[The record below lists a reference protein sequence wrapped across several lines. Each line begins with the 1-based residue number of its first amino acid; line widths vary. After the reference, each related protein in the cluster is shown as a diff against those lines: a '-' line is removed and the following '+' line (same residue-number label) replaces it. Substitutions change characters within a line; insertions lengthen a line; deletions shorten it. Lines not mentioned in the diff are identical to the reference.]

1 MPSPKPDPLILTPE
15 ERAALATLGQQRM
28 TPQALALRARIVMA
42 CADGATVTR
51 VAADLEVTRDT
62 VRKWRDRFLRGRL
75 DGLADMPRPGAPR
88 TITDEQ
94 VELVIT
100 KALTE
105 PGPRPG
111 TRWSTRSMAAATGMS
126 PAAVARIWRAS
137 GLEPRGDEPRHA

>member
-15 ERAALATLGQQRM
+15 ERAALAALGQQRM
-28 TPQALALRARIVMA
+28 TSQALALRARIVLA

-75 DGLADMPRPGAPR
+75 DRLADMPRSGAPR

-137 GLEPRGDEPRHA
+137 GLGPRGDEPPHV

>member
-1 MPSPKPDPLILTPE
+1 M
-15 ERAALATLGQQRM
+15 AALGQQRM
-28 TPQALALRARIVMA
+28 TPQALALRARIVLA

-75 DGLADMPRPGAPR
+75 DGLADMPRRGAPR

-94 VELVIT
+94 AELVIT

-111 TRWSTRSMAAATGMS
+111 TRWSTRFMAAETGMS
-126 PAAVARIWRAS
+126 QAAVARIWWAS
-137 GLEPRGDEPRHA
+137 GLEPRGDEPPHV